1 MRRKKD
7 IPVEEKSYAVL
18 FFILSA
24 LLGLVTIWGF
34 WSEAITR
41 RPWKG
46 VQQEF
51 YQYEYEKTKIE
62 LERAKKNLPEISE
75 PKALDRKKLNELENA
90 VADAKVK
97 REEALQE
104 RKFIQ
109 SESDAIN
116 YKYQHALHEAKAHNA
131 SDGNEHYVGKWKKK
145 LDELESA
152 IEGPL
157 TQAVINA
164 ELKSS
169 ETYQAIAQFYE
180 TNGHLEAA
188 LSTYLL
194 AEKYRPDNSEISDK
208 VRTVQEQVE
217 SLAADREKHEAV
229 ARVHEK
235 LNSLSGIKRTF
246 LGSLLESPFKKTRTV
261 VQYYIKDFNYAAD
274 RCATCHFAVDKNG
287 YDSHGKETFEEI
299 EGDGENK
306 LSIQLAHPLV
316 KVGSE
321 TVLIDEEEAEEDSY
335 ELGEDGQLV
344 FADPDIY
351 ADTIEIAYETGYN
364 PSLRTHPHRDVLL
377 GKHPLE
383 RFGCTPCHGGQG
395 QALTSNA
402 AHALT
407 HGEYWLTPV
416 LGLDEHTGRSSPELR
431 GYMESN
437 CRRCHDGVM
446 MLDAVSPQTGETRD
460 YAPNLTEG
468 MALFEDLG
476 CHGCH
481 VVEGYSA
488 LGNLDK
494 VGPSLAKIGSKVKGV
509 EWLESWVKNPSAHL
523 ADTKMPNFFP
533 NPKMTQLV
541 YFKNGNKRTG
551 VVTNT
556 ADGIIVQGDDGTEFV
571 YSDDAVEKVVDEVN
585 SIAQY
590 LAQMRDSA
598 IEEVDATYSTSP
610 RAIAAGE
617 KVVKSVGCLACH
629 SVNGLGSDFAPS
641 LDTVGSKVKPNFLRQ
656 WIKDPKSYDP
666 ETVMPSLRLSE
677 SEVDNAVAYLMT
689 LKTPTPVAVADSEYR
704 HALSDPAEGEKLV
717 RSYGCYGCHNIPG
730 FENESK
736 VGADLGEF
744 GAKTPEELD
753 FGDTVGIEHSWHD
766 WTIGKITNPRRYQTR
781 RIVSRMPVFPIDEED
796 ARALAVLLKSFQ
808 PTKYPFS
815 YIHQTGE
822 KTQQIDAGRRL
833 AMKYNCTGCH
843 EIEGRGGKYVDIIAT
858 HEGFDQIQA
867 KQFAPPTLQA
877 QGAKVY
883 PDWLFGFLKN
893 PTPIRY
899 GLKVRM
905 PTFRLPDDEATA
917 LVKYFS
923 SLSDEPFPYETIALE
938 PATRADL
945 KLAKRIFDALECISC
960 HPEQGEVI
968 PPGSNKTGR
977 PDLALAKSRL
987 KADWIIEWLK
997 EPQSFQPGTAMPQA
1011 WPKIG
1016 GEFQPVEGF
1025 ADDDAEKQ
1033 IRLVRDY
1040 LISLAK

>member
-1 MRRKKD
+1 MRNKKD

-46 VQQEF
+46 IQQEF
-51 YQYEYEKTKIE
+51 YQYEYDKTEIE
-62 LERAKKNLPEISE
+62 LERARKDLPDIPE
-75 PKALDRKKLNELENA
+75 PEALDGKKLNELKNA
-90 VADAKVK
+90 VADAEVK
-97 REEALQE
+97 REEALQG

-116 YKYQHALHEAKAHNA
+116 YKYQHALHEAKADHA
-131 SDGNEHYVGKWKKK
+131 AGAGDHSVEKWKKK

-164 ELKSS
+164 ERKSS
-169 ETYQAIAQFYE
+169 ESYQTLAQFYE
-180 TNGHLEAA
+180 TNNHLEDA

-194 AEKYRPDNSEISDK
+194 AAKYSPGNSAISDK
-208 VRTVQEQVE
+208 VSAVREQVE
-217 SLAADREKHEAV
+217 SLAADKAKHEAV
-229 ARVHEK
+229 ARIDEK
-235 LNSLSGIKRTF
+235 LNSLKHVKTF
-246 LGSLLESPFKKTRTV
+246 MGSLLESPFTKTREI
-261 VQYYIKDFNYAAD
+261 VQYYMEDFDYTAD
-274 RCATCHFAVDKNG
+274 RCATCHFAVDKSG
-287 YDSHGKETFEEI
+287 YDSYAKETFEEI
-299 EGDGENK
+299 EGDGESK
-306 LSIQLAHPLV
+306 FTIQLAHPLV

-321 TVLIDEEEAEEDSY
+321 SVLIDEEEAEEDSY
-335 ELGEDGQLV
+335 ELSNGGILT
-344 FADPDIY
+344 FTDPDVY
-351 ADTIEIAYETGYN
+351 ADIVEIGYETGYN

-377 GKHPLE
+377 AKHPAE

-395 QALTSNA
+395 QALTSKA

-407 HGEYWLTPV
+407 HHEYWLTPV

-446 MLDAVSPQTGETRD
+446 MLDAVSPLTGETRD
-460 YAPNLTEG
+460 YAPHLTKG
-468 MALFEDLG
+468 MGLFEDLG

-481 VVEGYSA
+481 AVEGYSA
-488 LGNLDK
+488 LDNIDK
-494 VGPSLAKIGSKVKGV
+494 VGPSLAKVGSKVNGI

-523 ADTKMPNFFP
+523 INTKMPNFFP

-551 VVTNT
+551 VVTKT

-571 YSDDAVEKVVDEVN
+571 YSDDVVEKVVDEVK

-590 LAQMRDSA
+590 LAQMRDSM
-598 IEEVDATYSTSP
+598 IEGVDAAYSTSS
-610 RAIAAGE
+610 RAITAGE
-617 KVVKSVGCLACH
+617 EVVKSVGCLSCH
-629 SVNGLGSDFAPS
+629 SVGGLGSDFAPE
-641 LDTVGSKVKPNFLRQ
+641 LDNVGSKVTPNFLRQ
-656 WIKDPKSYDP
+656 WISDPKSYDP
-666 ETVMPSLRLSE
+666 DTVMPSLRLTD
-677 SEVDNAVAYLMT
+677 SEVDNAVAYLMS
-689 LKTPTPVAVADSEYR
+689 LKGSTTVAVVQSDYQ
-704 HALSDPAEGEKLV
+704 HAVSDPAEGEKLV
-717 RSYGCYGCHNIPG
+717 RSYGCYGCHSIPG

-744 GAKTPEELD
+744 GAKTTEEFD
-753 FGDTVGIEHSWHD
+753 FGDTVGIEHSWHG

-808 PTKYPFS
+808 PTKYPVS
-815 YIHQTGE
+815 YVYQPSERTR
-822 KTQQIDAGRRL
+822 QVDAGRRL
-833 AMKYNCTGCH
+833 AKKYNCVECH
-843 EIEGRGGKYVDIIAT
+843 EIEGKGGTYIDIVKA
-858 HEGFDQIQA
+858 HEGLGQLQA

-883 PDWLFGFLKN
+883 PDWLFEFLKD
-893 PTPIRY
+893 PSPIRY

-905 PTFRLPDDEATA
+905 PTFGLSDSEATT

-923 SLSDEPFPYETIALE
+923 SLSDEPFPYKTIALE
-938 PATRADL
+938 PATRAEL
-945 KLAKRIFDALECISC
+945 RIGKQIFDALECISC

-968 PPGSNKTGR
+968 PAGSNKTGR

-987 KADWIIEWLK
+987 KSDWIIEWLK

-1011 WPKIG
+1011 WPNIG
-1016 GEFQPVEGF
+1016 GEYQPVEGF

>member
-1 MRRKKD
+1 MRSKKD

-24 LLGLVTIWGF
+24 LLGIVTIWGF

-46 VQQEF
+46 IQQEF

-116 YKYQHALHEAKAHNA
+116 YKYQHALHEAKAHEA
-131 SDGNEHYVGKWKKK
+131 SGESEHSVEKWKKK
-145 LDELESA
+145 LDGLESA

-157 TQAVINA
+157 TQAVITA
-164 ELKSS
+164 ELKLS
-169 ETYQAIAQFYE
+169 ETYQTHAQFYE
-180 TNGHLEAA
+180 TSGHLEDA

-194 AEKYRPDNSEISDK
+194 AAKYNPGNPEISDK
-208 VRTVQEQVE
+208 VRTVRERAE
-217 SLAADREKHEAV
+217 SLAADTAKHDAV
-229 ARVHEK
+229 ARIEEK
-235 LNSLSGIKRTF
+235 LHSLKGIKTF
-246 LGSLLESPFKKTRTV
+246 LASLLESPFTKTRTI
-261 VQYYIKDFNYAAD
+261 VQYYIEDFDHTAD
-274 RCATCHFAVDKNG
+274 RCATCHFAVDESG
-287 YDSHGKETFEEI
+287 YDSRGKEIFEEI
-299 EGDGENK
+299 EGDGESK
-306 LSIQLAHPLV
+306 FSIQLAHPLV

-321 TVLIDEEEAEEDSY
+321 TVVIDEEEVEEDSY
-335 ELGEDGQLV
+335 ELSEDGQLT

-351 ADTIEIAYETGYN
+351 ADVVEVAYETGYN

-377 GKHPLE
+377 GSHPAE

-395 QALTSNA
+395 QALTSKA

-407 HGEYWLTPV
+407 HNEYWLTPV
-416 LGLDEHTGRSSPELR
+416 LGLDEHTGRSSPEFR

-460 YAPNLTEG
+460 YAPNLTKG

-481 VVEGYSA
+481 AVEGYSA
-488 LGNLDK
+488 LDNIDK
-494 VGPSLAKIGSKVKGV
+494 VGPSLAKIGSKVKGI
-509 EWLESWVKNPSAHL
+509 EWLESWVKNPSAHM
-523 ADTKMPNFFP
+523 ANTKMPSFFP
-533 NPKMTQLV
+533 NSKMTQLV

-551 VVTNT
+551 VVTT
-556 ADGIIVQGDDGTEFV
+556 TEDGIIVQGDDGTEFV
-571 YSDDAVEKVVDEVN
+571 YSDDAVEKVVDEVK

-590 LAQMRDSA
+590 LGQLRDSA
-598 IEEVDATYSTSP
+598 IEEVGATYSTSA
-610 RAIAAGE
+610 RAIATGE
-617 KVVKSVGCLACH
+617 KVVKSVGCLSCH
-629 SVNGLGSDFAPS
+629 SVDGLGSDFAPE
-641 LDTVGSKVKPNFLRQ
+641 LDNVGSKVTPNFLRQ
-656 WIKDPKSYDP
+656 WISDPKSYDP
-666 ETVMPSLRLSE
+666 DTAMPSLRLTE
-677 SEVDNAVAYLMT
+677 SEVDNAVAYLMS
-689 LKTPTPVAVADSEYR
+689 LKGLTTVAMADSQYP

-744 GAKTPEELD
+744 GAKTTEEFD
-753 FGDTVGIEHSWHD
+753 FGDTVGIEHSWHG
-766 WTIGKITNPRRYQTR
+766 WTIGKITNPRRYHTR
-781 RIVSRMPVFPIDEED
+781 RIVSRMPVFPIGEED
-796 ARALAVLLKSFQ
+796 ARALAVLLKSLQ
-808 PTKYPFS
+808 PTQYPFN
-815 YIHQTGE
+815 YIHQPSEQTR
-822 KTQQIDAGRRL
+822 QIDAGRRL
-833 AMKYNCTGCH
+833 AKKYNCTGCH
-843 EIEGRGGKYVDIIAT
+843 EIEGKGGTYVDIIAA
-858 HEGFDQIQA
+858 HEGLDQIQA

-883 PDWLFGFLKN
+883 PDWLFEFLKN

-905 PTFRLPDDEATA
+905 PTFGLSDGDGTT

-923 SLSDEPFPYETIALE
+923 SLSDEPFPYKTIALE
-938 PATRADL
+938 PATSADL
-945 KLAKRIFDALECISC
+945 RVGKRIFDALECISC

-968 PPGSNKTGR
+968 PSGSNKTGR

-1016 GEFQPVEGF
+1016 GEYQPVEGV
-1025 ADDDAEKQ
+1025 AGDDAEKQ

>member
-1 MRRKKD
+1 MRNKKD

-46 VQQEF
+46 IQQQF

-62 LERAKKNLPEISE
+62 LERAKKILPDIPE
-75 PKALDRKKLNELENA
+75 PEALDRNKLNKLKNA
-90 VADAKVK
+90 VADAEVK

-116 YKYQHALHEAKAHNA
+116 YKYQHALHVAKGHDA
-131 SDGNEHYVGKWKKK
+131 SSTGGHSVEKWKKK
-145 LDELESA
+145 LDGLESA

-157 TQAVINA
+157 TQAVIDA

-169 ETYQAIAQFYE
+169 RTYQALAQFYE
-180 TNGHLEAA
+180 SNGHLEDA
-188 LSTYLL
+188 LSKYLL
-194 AEKYRPDNSEISDK
+194 AVKYNPGNSEISDK
-208 VRTVQEQVE
+208 VREVQGRVE
-217 SLAADREKHEAV
+217 SLTADKAKHEAV
-229 ARVHEK
+229 VRIEENLH
-235 LNSLSGIKRTF
+235 SLKHVKTF
-246 LGSLLESPFKKTRTV
+246 LGSLLESPFSKTRTV
-261 VQYYIKDFNYAAD
+261 VQYYMEDFDYTAD
-274 RCATCHFAVDKNG
+274 RCVTCHFAIDKAG
-287 YDSHGKETFEEI
+287 YDSYSKETFEEI
-299 EGDGENK
+299 EGDGEDSV
-306 LSIQLAHPLV
+306 SIQLAHPLV
-316 KVGSE
+316 QVGSE
-321 TVLIDEEEAEEDSY
+321 SVLIDEEEAEEDSY
-335 ELGEDGQLV
+335 QLSETGLLT
-344 FADPDIY
+344 FTDPDIF
-351 ADTIEIAYETGYN
+351 ADVVEIAYETGYN
-364 PSLRTHPHRDVLL
+364 PSLRTHPHLDVLL
-377 GKHPLE
+377 AKHPAE

-395 QALTSNA
+395 QALTSKA

-407 HGEYWLTPV
+407 HHEYWLTPV

-446 MLDAVSPQTGETRD
+446 MLDAVSPQSGEPRD
-460 YAPNLTEG
+460 YAPHLTKG

-481 VVEGYSA
+481 AVEGYSA
-488 LGNLDK
+488 LGNIDK
-494 VGPSLAKIGSKVKGV
+494 VGPSLAKIGSKVNGI
-509 EWLESWVKNPSAHL
+509 EWLESWVKNPGAHL
-523 ADTKMPNFFP
+523 VNTKMPNFFP

-551 VVTNT
+551 VVTKT
-556 ADGIIVQGDDGTEFV
+556 DGGIIVQGDDGTEFV
-571 YSDDAVEKVVDEVN
+571 YSDDAVEKVVDEVK

-590 LAQMRDSA
+590 LAQMRDST
-598 IEEVDATYSTSP
+598 IEEANATYSTSA

-617 KVVKSVGCLACH
+617 QVVKSVGCLSCH
-629 SVNGLGSDFAPS
+629 SVGGLGSDFAPE
-641 LDTVGSKVKPNFLRQ
+641 LDNVGSKVTPNYVRK
-656 WIKDPKSYDP
+656 WISDPKSYDP
-666 ETVMPSLRLSE
+666 NTVMPSLRLTK
-677 SEVDNAVAYLMT
+677 SEVDNTVAYLMS
-689 LKTPTPVAVADSEYR
+689 LKRSTPVAMTESEYQ
-704 HALSDPAEGEKLV
+704 HAVSDPAEGEKLV

-730 FENESK
+730 FESESK

-744 GAKTPEELD
+744 GAKTTEEFD
-753 FGDTVGIEHSWHD
+753 FGDTVGIEHSWHG
-766 WTIGKITNPRRYQTR
+766 WTIGKITNPRHYQTR
-781 RIVSRMPVFPIDEED
+781 RIASRMPVFPIDEED

-808 PTKYPFS
+808 PTKYPVS
-815 YIHQTGE
+815 YMHRPSERTR
-822 KTQQIDAGRRL
+822 QIDAGRRL
-833 AMKYNCTGCH
+833 AKKYNCTGCH
-843 EIEGRGGKYVDIIAT
+843 EIEGKGGTYIDIVVA
-858 HEGFDQIQA
+858 HEGLDQIQA

-883 PDWLFGFLKN
+883 PDWLFEFLKN
-893 PTPIRY
+893 PSPIRY
-899 GLKVRM
+899 GLEVRM
-905 PTFRLPDDEATA
+905 PTFGLSDNEATT

-923 SLSDEPFPYETIALE
+923 SLSDEPFPYKTITLE

-945 KLAKRIFDALECISC
+945 RLGKRIFDTLECISC

-968 PPGSNKTGR
+968 PAGSNKTGR

-987 KADWIIEWLK
+987 KADWIIQWLK

-1011 WPKIG
+1011 WPNIG
-1016 GEFQPVEGF
+1016 GEYQPVEGF
-1025 ADDDAEKQ
+1025 ADEDAEKQ

>member
-1 MRRKKD
+1 MRNKKD

-46 VQQEF
+46 IQQKF

-75 PKALDRKKLNELENA
+75 PEALDRKKQSELQNA
-90 VADAKVK
+90 VADAEVK

-116 YKYQHALHEAKAHNA
+116 YKYQHALHEAKAHHA
-131 SDGNEHYVGKWKKK
+131 SGAGEHSVEKWKKR

-157 TQAVINA
+157 TEAVINA

-169 ETYQAIAQFYE
+169 RTYQTLAQFYE
-180 TNGHLEAA
+180 TNNHLEDA

-194 AEKYRPDNSEISDK
+194 AAKSNPGNSEISDK
-208 VRTVQEQVE
+208 IRTVSEQVE
-217 SLAADREKHEAV
+217 SLAADKAKYESV
-229 ARVHEK
+229 ARIEEK
-235 LNSLSGIKRTF
+235 LHSLKHVKTF
-246 LGSLLESPFKKTRTV
+246 MGSLLESPFSKTRTI
-261 VQYYIKDFNYAAD
+261 VQYYMEDFDYTAD
-274 RCATCHFAVDKNG
+274 RCATCHFAIDKAG
-287 YDSHGKETFEEI
+287 YDSYSTEIFEEI
-299 EGDGENK
+299 EGDGEDSV
-306 LSIQLAHPLV
+306 SIQLAHPLV
-316 KVGSE
+316 QVGNES
-321 TVLIDEEEAEEDSY
+321 VLIDEEEAEEDSY
-335 ELGEDGQLV
+335 QLSENGLLT
-344 FADPDIY
+344 FTDPDIY
-351 ADTIEIAYETGYN
+351 ADVVEIAYETGYN
-364 PSLRTHPHRDVLL
+364 PSLRTHPHLDVLL
-377 GKHPLE
+377 AKHPAE

-395 QALTSNA
+395 QALTSKA
-402 AHALT
+402 AHALS
-407 HGEYWLTPV
+407 HHEYWLTPV
-416 LGLDEHTGRSSPELR
+416 LGLDEHSGRSSPELR

-446 MLDAVSPQTGETRD
+446 MLDAVSPQTGESRD
-460 YAPNLTEG
+460 YAPNLSKG
-468 MALFEDLG
+468 LALFEDLG

-481 VVEGYSA
+481 AVEGYSA
-488 LGNLDK
+488 LDSIDK
-494 VGPSLAKIGSKVKGV
+494 VGPSLAKIGSKVNGI
-509 EWLESWVKNPSAHL
+509 EWLESWVKNPVAHL
-523 ADTKMPNFFP
+523 VNTKMPNFFP
-533 NPKMTQLV
+533 NPKLTQLV

-551 VVTNT
+551 VVTKT
-556 ADGIIVQGDDGTEFV
+556 DGGIIVQGDDGTEFV
-571 YSDDAVEKVVDEVN
+571 YGDDAVEKVVDEVK

-590 LAQMRDSA
+590 LARMRDST
-598 IEEVDATYSTSP
+598 IEEVDDRYSTSA

-617 KVVKSVGCLACH
+617 QVVKSVGCLACH
-629 SVNGLGSDFAPS
+629 SVDGLGSDFAPE
-641 LDTVGSKVKPNFLRQ
+641 LDNVGSKVTPNYLRQ
-656 WIKDPKSYDP
+656 WISDPKSYDP
-666 ETVMPSLRLSE
+666 DTAMPSLRLTT
-677 SEVDNAVAYLMT
+677 SEVDNTVAYLMS
-689 LKTPTPVAVADSEYR
+689 LKTSTNVAMAESEYQ

-744 GAKTPEELD
+744 GAKTTEEFD
-753 FGDTVGIEHSWHD
+753 FGDTVGIEHSWHG

-781 RIVSRMPVFPIDEED
+781 RIVSRMPVFPVDEKD

-808 PTKYPFS
+808 PTKYPVS
-815 YIHQTGE
+815 YVYQPSRR
-822 KTQQIDAGRRL
+822 TQQIDAGRRL
-833 AMKYNCTGCH
+833 AKKYNCTSCH
-843 EIEGRGGKYVDIIAT
+843 EIEGKGGTYIDIVVA
-858 HEGFDQIQA
+858 HEGLDQLQA

-883 PDWLFGFLKN
+883 PDWLFEFLKN
-893 PTPIRY
+893 PSPIRY

-905 PTFRLPDDEATA
+905 PTFGLSDSEATT
-917 LVKYFS
+917 LVEYFS
-923 SLSDEPFPYETIALE
+923 SLSEEPFPYMTIALE
-938 PATRADL
+938 PATRAEL
-945 KLAKRIFDALECISC
+945 RVGKQIFDALECISC

-968 PPGSNKTGR
+968 PAGSNKTGR

-987 KADWIIEWLK
+987 KADWIIDWLK

-1016 GEFQPVEGF
+1016 GEYQPVEGF

-1040 LISLAK
+1040 LLSLAK

>member
-1 MRRKKD
+1 MRNKKD

-46 VQQEF
+46 IQQKF

-62 LERAKKNLPEISE
+62 LERAKKNLPEITE
-75 PKALDRKKLNELENA
+75 PRALDRKKLSELENA
-90 VADAKVK
+90 VADVEVK

-116 YKYQHALHEAKAHNA
+116 YKYQHALHEAKAHHA
-131 SDGNEHYVGKWKKK
+131 SGEGDPTVEKWKKK

-157 TQAVINA
+157 TQAVISA
-164 ELKSS
+164 ERRSS
-169 ETYQAIAQFYE
+169 ESHQALAQFYE
-180 TNGHLEAA
+180 TNNHLENA

-194 AEKYRPDNSEISDK
+194 AAKYDPGSPEISDK
-208 VRTVQEQVE
+208 IRTVSGQVE
-217 SLAADREKHEAV
+217 SLAADKAKYEAV
-229 ARVHEK
+229 ARIDEK
-235 LNSLSGIKRTF
+235 LHSLKHVKTF
-246 LGSLLESPFKKTRTV
+246 LGSLLESPFSKTRTI
-261 VQYYIKDFNYAAD
+261 VQYYMEDFDFTAD
-274 RCATCHFAVDKNG
+274 RCATCHFAVDKSG
-287 YDSHGKETFEEI
+287 YDSFGNETFEEI
-299 EGDGENK
+299 EGDGENPV
-306 LSIQLAHPLV
+306 SIQLVHPLV
-316 KVGSE
+316 QVGSE
-321 TVLIDEEEAEEDSY
+321 SVIIDEEEAEEESY
-335 ELGEDGQLV
+335 QLSENGLLT
-344 FADPDIY
+344 FADLDIY
-351 ADTIEIAYETGYN
+351 ADVVEIAYETGYD

-377 GKHPLE
+377 AKHPSE

-395 QALTSNA
+395 QALTSKA

-407 HGEYWLTPV
+407 HHEYWLTPV
-416 LGLDEHTGRSSPELR
+416 LGLDEHTGRSSPDLR

-446 MLDAVSPQTGETRD
+446 MLDAVSPQTGESRD
-460 YAPNLTEG
+460 YAPHLSKG

-481 VVEGYSA
+481 AVEGYSA
-488 LGNLDK
+488 LDNIDK
-494 VGPSLAKIGSKVKGV
+494 VGPSLAKIGSKVNGI

-523 ADTKMPNFFP
+523 VNTKMPNFFP

-551 VVTNT
+551 VVTKT
-556 ADGIIVQGDDGTEFV
+556 DGGIIVQGDDGTEFV
-571 YSDDAVEKVVDEVN
+571 YGDEAVEKVVDEVK

-590 LAQMRDSA
+590 LAQMRDST
-598 IEEVDATYSTSP
+598 IEEIDDKYSTSA

-617 KVVKSVGCLACH
+617 QVVKSVGCLACH
-629 SVNGLGSDFAPS
+629 SVDGLGSDFAPE
-641 LDTVGSKVKPNFLRQ
+641 LDNVGSKVTPNYLRQ
-656 WIKDPKSYDP
+656 WISDPKSYDP
-666 ETVMPSLRLSE
+666 DTAMPSLRLTK
-677 SEVDNAVAYLMT
+677 SEVDNTVAYLMS
-689 LKTPTPVAVADSEYR
+689 LKTSTNVAMAESKYQ

-744 GAKTPEELD
+744 GAKTTEEFD
-753 FGDTVGIEHSWHD
+753 FGDTVGIEHSWHG
-766 WTIGKITNPRRYQTR
+766 WTIGKITNPRRFQTR
-781 RIVSRMPVFPIDEED
+781 RIVSRMPVFPVDEED

-808 PTKYPFS
+808 PIKYPVS
-815 YIHQTGE
+815 YVYQPSRR
-822 KTQQIDAGRRL
+822 TQQIDAGRRL
-833 AMKYNCTGCH
+833 AKKYNCTGCH
-843 EIEGRGGKYVDIIAT
+843 EIEGKGGTYIDIVMA
-858 HEGFDQIQA
+858 HEGLDQLQA

-883 PDWLFGFLKN
+883 PDWLFEFLKN
-893 PTPIRY
+893 PSAVRY

-905 PTFRLPDDEATA
+905 PTFGLSDSEATT
-917 LVKYFS
+917 LVEYFS
-923 SLSDEPFPYETIALE
+923 SLSDEPFPYKTIALK
-938 PATRADL
+938 PATRAEL
-945 KLAKRIFDALECISC
+945 RVGKQIFDALECISC

-968 PPGSNKTGR
+968 PDGSNKTGR
-977 PDLALAKSRL
+977 PDLALAKPRL
-987 KADWIIEWLK
+987 KADWIIDWLK

-1016 GEFQPVEGF
+1016 GEYQPVEGF
-1025 ADDDAEKQ
+1025 ANDDAEKQ

-1040 LISLAK
+1040 LLSLAK

>member
-1 MRRKKD
+1 MRNKKD

-46 VQQEF
+46 IQQEF
-51 YQYEYEKTKIE
+51 YQYEYDKTEIE
-62 LERAKKNLPEISE
+62 LERAKKDLPDIPE
-75 PKALDRKKLNELENA
+75 PEALDGKKLNELKNA
-90 VADAKVK
+90 VADAEVK

-116 YKYQHALHEAKAHNA
+116 YKYQHALHEAKAHHTSGA
-131 SDGNEHYVGKWKKK
+131 GDQSVEKWKKK

-164 ELKSS
+164 ERKSS
-169 ETYQAIAQFYE
+169 ESYQALAQFYE
-180 TNGHLEAA
+180 TNNHLEDA

-194 AEKYRPDNSEISDK
+194 ATKYSPGNSAISDK
-208 VRTVQEQVE
+208 VGAVREQVE
-217 SLAADREKHEAV
+217 SLAADKAKHEAV
-229 ARVHEK
+229 TRINEK
-235 LNSLSGIKRTF
+235 LDSLKHNKTF
-246 LGSLLESPFKKTRTV
+246 MGSLLESPFTKTRTI
-261 VQYYIKDFNYAAD
+261 VQYYMEDFDHTAD
-274 RCATCHFAVDKNG
+274 RCATCHFAVDKSG
-287 YDSHGKETFEEI
+287 YDSYAKETFEEI
-299 EGDGENK
+299 EGDGESK
-306 LSIQLAHPLV
+306 LAIQLAHPLV

-321 TVLIDEEEAEEDSY
+321 SVLIDEEEAEEDSY
-335 ELGEDGQLV
+335 ELSTDGILT
-344 FADPDIY
+344 FTDPDVY
-351 ADTIEIAYETGYN
+351 ADVVEIAYATGYN
-364 PSLRTHPHRDVLL
+364 PSLRTHPHLDVLL
-377 GKHPLE
+377 AKHPAE

-395 QALTSNA
+395 QALTSKA

-407 HGEYWLTPV
+407 HHEYWLTPV

-460 YAPNLTEG
+460 YAPHLTKG

-481 VVEGYSA
+481 AVEGYSA
-488 LGNLDK
+488 LDNIDK
-494 VGPSLAKIGSKVKGV
+494 VGPSLAKVGSKVNGI

-523 ADTKMPNFFP
+523 INTKMPNFFP

-551 VVTNT
+551 VVTKT

-571 YSDDAVEKVVDEVN
+571 YGDDAVEKVVDEVK

-590 LAQMRDSA
+590 LAQMRDSM
-598 IEEVDATYSTSP
+598 IEGVDAAYSTSS

-617 KVVKSVGCLACH
+617 EVVKSVGCLSCH
-629 SVNGLGSDFAPS
+629 SVGGLGSDFAPE
-641 LDTVGSKVKPNFLRQ
+641 LDNVGSKITPNFLRQ
-656 WIKDPKSYDP
+656 WISDPKSYDP
-666 ETVMPSLRLSE
+666 DTAMPSLRLTE
-677 SEVDNAVAYLMT
+677 TEVDNTVAYLMS
-689 LKTPTPVAVADSEYR
+689 LKGSAAVAIAQSEYQ
-704 HALSDPAEGEKLV
+704 HAVSDPAEGEKLV
-717 RSYGCYGCHNIPG
+717 RSYGCYGCHSIPG

-744 GAKTPEELD
+744 GAKTTEEFD
-753 FGDTVGIEHSWHD
+753 FGDTVGIEHSWHG

-796 ARALAVLLKSFQ
+796 ARSLAVLLKSFQ
-808 PTKYPFS
+808 PIQYPVS
-815 YIHQTGE
+815 YTHQLNERTR
-822 KTQQIDAGRRL
+822 QIDAGRRM
-833 AMKYNCTGCH
+833 AKKYNCTGCH
-843 EIEGRGGKYVDIIAT
+843 EIEGKGGTYIDIVMA
-858 HEGFDQIQA
+858 HEGLDQLQA

-883 PDWLFGFLKN
+883 PDWLFEFLKN
-893 PTPIRY
+893 PSAIRY

-905 PTFRLPDDEATA
+905 PTFGLSDSEATT
-917 LVKYFS
+917 LVEYFS
-923 SLSDEPFPYETIALE
+923 SLSNEPFPYKTIALE

-945 KLAKRIFDALECISC
+945 RVGKQIFDALECISC

-968 PPGSNKTGR
+968 PDGSNKTGR
-977 PDLALAKSRL
+977 PDLALAKPRL
-987 KADWIIEWLK
+987 KADWIIDWLK

-1011 WPKIG
+1011 WPNID
-1016 GEFQPVEGF
+1016 GEYQPVEGF

>member
-1 MRRKKD
+1 MRNKKD

-46 VQQEF
+46 IQQKF

-75 PKALDRKKLNELENA
+75 PKALDRKKLSELENA
-90 VADAKVK
+90 VADAEVK

-116 YKYQHALHEAKAHNA
+116 YKYQHALHEAKAHHA
-131 SDGNEHYVGKWKKK
+131 SGEGDRTVEKWKKK

-157 TQAVINA
+157 TQAVITA
-164 ELKSS
+164 ERKSS
-169 ETYQAIAQFYE
+169 ESHQALAQFYE
-180 TNGHLEAA
+180 TNNHLENA

-194 AEKYRPDNSEISDK
+194 AAKYNPGSSEISDK
-208 VRTVQEQVE
+208 IRTVSEQVE
-217 SLAADREKHEAV
+217 SLAADKAKHEAV
-229 ARVHEK
+229 TRIDEK
-235 LNSLSGIKRTF
+235 LNSLKHVKTF
-246 LGSLLESPFKKTRTV
+246 MGSLLESPFTKTRTI
-261 VQYYIKDFNYAAD
+261 VQYYMEDFDYTAD
-274 RCATCHFAVDKNG
+274 RCATCHFAVDKSG
-287 YDSHGKETFEEI
+287 YDSYAKEIFEEI
-299 EGDGENK
+299 EGDGESK
-306 LSIQLAHPLV
+306 FAIQLAHPLV

-321 TVLIDEEEAEEDSY
+321 SVLIDEEEAEEDSY
-335 ELGEDGQLV
+335 ELSNDGVLT
-344 FADPDIY
+344 FTDPDVY
-351 ADTIEIAYETGYN
+351 ADVVEIAYETGYN

-377 GKHPLE
+377 AKHPAE

-395 QALTSNA
+395 QALTSKA

-407 HGEYWLTPV
+407 HHEYWLTPV

-446 MLDAVSPQTGETRD
+446 MLDAVSPLTGETRD
-460 YAPNLTEG
+460 YAPHLTKG

-481 VVEGYSA
+481 AVEGYSA
-488 LGNLDK
+488 LDNIGK
-494 VGPSLAKIGSKVKGV
+494 VGPSLAKVGSKVNGI

-523 ADTKMPNFFP
+523 INTKMPNFFP

-551 VVTNT
+551 VVTKT

-571 YSDDAVEKVVDEVN
+571 YGDDAVEKVVDEVK

-590 LAQMRDSA
+590 LAQMRDSM
-598 IEEVDATYSTSP
+598 IEGVDAAYSTSS

-617 KVVKSVGCLACH
+617 EVVKSVGCLSCH
-629 SVNGLGSDFAPS
+629 SVGGLGSDFAPE
-641 LDTVGSKVKPNFLRQ
+641 LDNVGSKVTPNYLRQ
-656 WIKDPKSYDP
+656 WIRDPKSYDP
-666 ETVMPSLRLSE
+666 DTAMPSLRLTE
-677 SEVDNAVAYLMT
+677 TEVDNTVAYLMS
-689 LKTPTPVAVADSEYR
+689 LKGSAAVAMAQSEYQ
-704 HALSDPAEGEKLV
+704 HAVSDPAEGEKLV
-717 RSYGCYGCHNIPG
+717 RSYGCYGCHSIPG

-744 GAKTPEELD
+744 GAKTTEEFD
-753 FGDTVGIEHSWHD
+753 FGDTVGVEHSWHG

-796 ARALAVLLKSFQ
+796 ARSLAVLLKSFQ
-808 PTKYPFS
+808 PIQYPVS
-815 YIHQTGE
+815 YTHQLDEQTR
-822 KTQQIDAGRRL
+822 QIDTGRRL
-833 AMKYNCTGCH
+833 AKKYNCTGCH
-843 EIEGRGGKYVDIIAT
+843 EIEGKGGTYIDIVMA
-858 HEGFDQIQA
+858 HEGLDQLQA

-883 PDWLFGFLKN
+883 PDWLFEFLKN
-893 PTPIRY
+893 PSPIRY
-899 GLKVRM
+899 GLEVRM
-905 PTFRLPDDEATA
+905 PTFGLSDSEATT
-917 LVKYFS
+917 LVEYFS
-923 SLSDEPFPYETIALE
+923 SLSDEPFPYKTIALE
-938 PATRADL
+938 PATRAEL
-945 KLAKRIFDALECISC
+945 RVGKQIFDALECISC

-968 PPGSNKTGR
+968 PAGSNKTGR

-1011 WPKIG
+1011 WPNIG
-1016 GEFQPVEGF
+1016 GEYQPVEGF